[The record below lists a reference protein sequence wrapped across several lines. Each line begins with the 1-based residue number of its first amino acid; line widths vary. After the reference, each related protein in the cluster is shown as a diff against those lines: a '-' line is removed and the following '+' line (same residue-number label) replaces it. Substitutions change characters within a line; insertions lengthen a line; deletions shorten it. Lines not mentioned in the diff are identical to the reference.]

1 MTVKRIAAV
10 FAAFVILFSCFSSSA
25 LSGAGG
31 AEVSRV
37 GVSVSRSVGVTA
49 TTVYN
54 HSSYY
59 ASSVYCS
66 NLNEVVLSGNN
77 RLDIV
82 NVALSQVGY
91 HEGNEVA
98 DLTGGNG
105 YGHGNVTE
113 YGYWYGMC
121 VLNNGTGFFHEWCAM
136 FTAWCARQA
145 RVPVTV
151 VNNAA
156 YAHMGMNP
164 YYFNVVFYNR
174 GTYTPKTGDLIIYDW
189 ANNGRQWDHVGIVM
203 YVENGRVHTVEG
215 NSSDRVIMRDF
226 SLSDPEIQGFGAPFY
241 TGAANVLEVSNY
253 PVPARNLSYGA
264 AGEDVK
270 WMQAALLHAGFP
282 TPVDGHF
289 GVNTQRQL
297 KKFQV
302 YYGLSSDGVLGPT
315 TRQTLAA
322 VIAAP
327 RPDADDPANYP
338 VPSRTLTLGCCG
350 NDVKWLQAALKRL
363 GYTASIDGEFGPR
376 TKASLVAM
384 QTAYGLV
391 ADGVCDSVTRD
402 RIRGLL
408 AGSSTGGSSGGS
420 TGNYPEP
427 TRVLRYG
434 DSGDDV
440 RWLQTALK
448 NRGFDMNV
456 TGYFGDKT
464 KANLTTFQQGNGLV
478 PDGMCGP
485 ATVAKLKTA
494 SGGSTGGTS
503 TDQPDPSNFPVP
515 ARVLRYGDSGQDVK
529 WLQAALRKNGFDM
542 NVTGYFGDKTKSSLI
557 TFQQRNG
564 LSPDGMCGSATVAKL
579 SASISGSSGGTSGG
593 TSTDQLDPSNFP
605 VPARVLRHG
614 DSGQDV
620 KWLQAA
626 LRKNGFD
633 MNVTGYFGDNTKAN
647 LITFQQRN
655 GLSPDGMCGSQTVAK
670 LSASL
675 TQTGSEYPVPE
686 RVLKL
691 GCTGDDVKW
700 LQAGLTRL
708 GYSAAVDGCFGPG
721 TQNAL
726 INFQRQ
732 KGLAPDGMCGPATV
746 SVIRQLIG

>member
-1 MTVKRIAAV
+1 MKRIAAFV
-10 FAAFVILFSCFSSSA
+10 AAAIILFSCFGSSA
-25 LSGAGG
+25 LSGASG
-31 AEVSRV
+31 AEMNSA
-37 GVSVSRSVGVTA
+37 GVSLNRSVGITA
-49 TTVYN
+49 STVYN
-54 HSSYY
+54 PSAYY
-59 ASSVYCS
+59 ASSVYYA

-82 NVALSQVGY
+82 NAALSQVGY
-91 HEGNEVA
+91 HEGNAVA

-215 NSSDRVIMRDF
+215 NSSDQVIMRDF
-226 SLSDPEIQGFGAPFY
+226 SLADPEIQGFGAPFY

-253 PVPARNLSYGA
+253 PVPTRNLSYGA
-264 AGEDVK
+264 TGEDVK

-289 GVNTQRQL
+289 GANTQRQL

-302 YYGLSSDGVLGPT
+302 YYGLSSDGVLGPAA
-315 TRQTLAA
+315 RQALRA

-327 RPDADDPANYP
+327 RPDPEDPANYP

-376 TKASLVAM
+376 TKSSLVAM

-391 ADGVCDSVTRD
+391 ADGICDSVTRD

-408 AGSSTGGSSGGS
+408 AGVSTGGSSGGTS
-420 TGNYPEP
+420 GSYPEP
-427 TRVLRYG
+427 TRVLRLG

-440 RWLQTALK
+440 RWLQSALK
-448 NRGFDMNV
+448 RNGFEMNV
-456 TGYFGDKT
+456 TGYFGT
-464 KANLTTFQQGNGLV
+464 NTQANLISFQQQNGLS
-478 PDGMCGP
+478 PDGLCGP

-494 SGGSTGGTS
+494 SGGTTGGSGGSS
-503 TDQPDPSNFPVP
+503 TDQLDPSNFPVP
-515 ARVLRYGDSGQDVK
+515 TRVLRYGDSGQDVK

-542 NVTGYFGDKTKSSLI
+542 SVTGYFGDKTKSSLI

-564 LSPDGMCGSATVAKL
+564 LTPDGMCGSATVAKL
-579 SASISGSSGGTSGG
+579 SAS
-593 TSTDQLDPSNFP
+593 L
-605 VPARVLRHG
+605 
-614 DSGQDV
+614 
-620 KWLQAA
+620 
-626 LRKNGFD
+626 
-633 MNVTGYFGDNTKAN
+633 TGA
-647 LITFQQRN
+647 
-655 GLSPDGMCGSQTVAK
+655 
-670 LSASL
+670 
-675 TQTGSEYPVPE
+675 QTGTNTYPVPT

-691 GCTGDDVKW
+691 GCVGEDVKW
-700 LQAGLTRL
+700 LQSGLTRL
-708 GYSAAVDGCFGPG
+708 GFSASVDGCFGPG

-746 SVIRQLIG
+746 SKIRQLIG